1 MLISYIQNKSNEYAW
16 KGYVLAFSFYINAV
30 VMYLVV
36 YYNDINVDTLMMK
49 LKSCL
54 ISAVYKKI
62 VKFYTWESS
71 FQKKI
76 TDIRNK
82 ELSVTKHFRYL
93 NASYVLT
100 LGLVPF
106 LGSIAYVPQQAWLQ
120 NSKLRDNILFGN
132 QFEQNKYDRVVGACS
147 LGPDLEMLSAGDM
160 TEIGE
165 KVIIL
170 SNLGSILFFI

>member
-106 LGSIAYVPQQAWLQ
+106 LVSLVSFIIFIFYQEGNHLDAGKAFTALSLF
-120 NSKLRDNILFGN
+120 DNLKFPLF
-132 QFEQNKYDRVVGACS
+132 
-147 LGPDLEMLSAGDM
+147 MLPRLI
-160 TEIGE
+160 TRFVQVCIT
-165 KVIIL
+165 
-170 SNLGSILFFI
+170 